1 MSAHGP
7 LHVVLEHR
15 EHQPELVLRD
25 DRGVAEVLRVH
36 DPAFDRVV
44 ALLQEDARPDSSRLL
59 LRDDD
64 GVVLEVRSAIA
75 SRQEAQALAI
85 VLLASTPTAVAAVV
99 TAHDGDPQEW
109 VVRR

>member
-64 GVVLEVRSAIA
+64 GVVLEVRSAIDRIHNA
-75 SRQEAQALAI
+75 RDRDWSAADRADLVEALRRSRDAR
-85 VLLASTPTAVAAVV
+85 P
-99 TAHDGDPQEW
+99 
-109 VVRR
+109 